1 MRPSLLLLLALGAC
15 AEAPFASKQPAP
27 AAPAAPAPSATQ
39 AAAPSTPVATSA
51 DQVDLKDPCVTGMAG
66 NQVIC
71 AAAKGT
77 ECLVY
82 EGRCYR
88 KKPSTNAAPHP

>member
-1 MRPSLLLLLALGAC
+1 MRPVLFLLVLGAC
-15 AEAPFASKQPAP
+15 AEAPFASKPP
-27 AAPAAPAPSATQ
+27 DPAPSAAPTASATP

-66 NQVIC
+66 NQVLC

-88 KKPSTNAAPHP
+88 KKPSTSAAPHP